1 MNAWFSRL
9 GEPGSPP
16 ERGLVEAYLRGLGI
30 RDEVAL
36 EYVPDWDAARSVVTN
51 PAWDSRWWDAEQREK
66 KRLHL
71 RAVTLCGEAALLRS
85 LATTFEV
92 TEAVQ
97 RAAAAAAA
105 SAHCSDVG
113 LIGSAAGAASE
124 ALHLAELAE
133 LAGENGGHPF
143 RAKRALFAAGRWPLG
158 ILTRRYYI
166 F

>member
-1 MNAWFSRL
+1 MSGWFSRL
-9 GEPGSPP
+9 GEPGAPH

-30 RDEVAL
+30 RDEL
-36 EYVPDWDAARSVVTN
+36 PLKYVPDWDAARAVVTD

-66 KRLHL
+66 KRLHA
-71 RAVTLCGEAALLRS
+71 RAVALRGETALLRS

-97 RAAAAAAA
+97 RAAASAAARA
-105 SAHCSDVG
+105 ECSDVG
-113 LIGSAAGAASE
+113 LVGSAAGAASE

-133 LAGENGGHPF
+133 LAGEDGGHPF
-143 RAKRALFAAGRWPLG
+143 RAKCALFATGRWPLG
-158 ILTRRYYI
+158 ILTRRYCI